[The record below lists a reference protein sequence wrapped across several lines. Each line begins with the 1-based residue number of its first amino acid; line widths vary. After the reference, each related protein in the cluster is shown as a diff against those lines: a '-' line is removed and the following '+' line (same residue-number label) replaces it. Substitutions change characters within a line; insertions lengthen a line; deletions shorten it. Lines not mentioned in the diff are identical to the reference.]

1 MNASERHGGGGEVR
15 VNVAYRVVLL
25 AAALIVFGLVFQ
37 ELFTLLLAVLMTV
50 IVAMPLA
57 ACASWFERHGV
68 PRALGAVIALLTAL
82 LVFAGILSL
91 VIPAFVDEAER
102 FAEDAPE
109 IADDLRERI
118 RDLTGAESREITDQ
132 ARDFVQRYT
141 DDPGQIVERVTAIGA
156 TVAGLLGAGI
166 LMLITA
172 LYMAIKPQPLIR
184 GMLRMFP
191 PARRDRALY
200 VMERLRSAWIGWLQ
214 GVAADGVVT
223 GTLLYIGLTVLGLDF
238 ALVFSVLSAL
248 LVVVPYFGAIAGGI
262 PPVLLALTD
271 SPGKALLVL
280 GVYLLVQQL
289 ESNLIIPLV
298 MSRAVRLH
306 PAVIAIGV
314 VVVGQL
320 FGLAGLF
327 VAVPLI
333 SLFVILVEELW
344 VIPMEE
350 AEARR
355 LGMPAPHGLPEHEL
369 AERPRAARMQHQHG
383 GEH

>member
-1 MNASERHGGGGEVR
+1 MDRSERHDGGFDAR
-15 VNVAYRVVLL
+15 LNVAYRVVLL
-25 AAALIVFGLVFQ
+25 AGALIVLGLVFQ
-37 ELFTLLLAVLMTV
+37 ELFTLFLAVLMTV
-50 IVAMPLA
+50 IIAIPLA
-57 ACASWFERHGV
+57 ACATWFETRGV
-68 PRALGAVIALLTAL
+68 PRALGAVIALLTGL
-82 LVFAGILSL
+82 MLFAGILTL
-91 VIPAFVDEAER
+91 IIPEFVDEAER
-102 FAEDAPE
+102 FADDAPE
-109 IADDLRERI
+109 IAEDLRNRI
-118 RDLTGAESREITDQ
+118 RDLTGAESREITDE
-132 ARDFVQRYT
+132 ARDVVQRYT
-141 DDPGQIVERVTAIGA
+141 DDPGQIVERVTAIGV

-172 LYMAIKPQPLIR
+172 LYMAIRPQPLIR
-184 GMLRMFP
+184 GVLRLFP
-191 PARRDRALY
+191 PGRRDRALY
-200 VMERLRSAWIGWLQ
+200 VMERLRTAWIGWLQ
-214 GVAADGVVT
+214 GVAADALVT
-223 GTLLYIGLTVLGLDF
+223 GTLLYIGLTILGLDF

-280 GVYLLVQQL
+280 GVYLLVQQI

-298 MSRAVRLH
+298 MSRTVRLH

-320 FGLAGLF
+320 FGLAGLL

-350 AEARR
+350 ADARR

-369 AERPRAARMQHQHG
+369 AEGSPLER
-383 GEH
+383 